1 MSQLSSDATQI
12 LTQRFADHT
21 ASAAGGFSSID
32 VREIARILR
41 RHLKLIA
48 AIAAGL
54 VALAL
59 AFVAVVTPLYSA
71 TSTVLID
78 PRRASVVDNSNPN
91 PVLSNFG
98 TDDAS
103 IESQVSL
110 IQSLAVMQ
118 RVVDGLKLKDDPEF
132 SPPPDLLDW
141 VRSLFSP
148 SGAPGTSADDRSRAR
163 AIDTLQKRLKILRQK
178 STFLVDITASARDRN
193 KAAAVANA
201 VAQAYFLEQVR
212 SKYDATKIAAG
223 WLNQQLAELKSRVIA
238 SDKAVQDFRSANNLF
253 VAQGVAINDQQMGD
267 LNTKLVEAR
276 TEAAEARAKFEQVAR
291 LAKSGG
297 DSGSVTEA
305 LGSDTIARLRGQ
317 YAELAKTDAD
327 LSTKFGSLHPQLA
340 TVRAQLRETKRL
352 ISEEIQR
359 ILEARRHTYE
369 VAAAREESLQKSL
382 GDLTNISTDSGP
394 AQVRLRELQ
403 REAEA
408 NRTLYEAF
416 LARYKEASAQETLEM
431 PESRVV
437 TQAEAPISPSF
448 PKVPLTLGLAL
459 LIGLALGCLSAL
471 IADYLDRRIK
481 THEQAK
487 ASGLPSIAALPD
499 ISARE
504 LATLSKQGRVDLE
517 RYDPRTTRLL
527 PAGLQPPLLRYAVTQ
542 PLSQFAEAVRSI
554 RFELQ
559 HVARTRTTQV
569 VSVTSAVGGEGKS
582 TLAANLALSLAA
594 VGVKTLLV
602 EGDMRNPQL
611 SRSLCPG
618 VRSGLVEVAL
628 ADMPLHKAI
637 LIDPDSKLAFL
648 PAPLPKD
655 VALLTEF
662 ASSEGMSAVL
672 KELRNHFDVIV
683 VDSPPLLPLIDG
695 RVLAELA
702 DSVILAVGWDR
713 TPQELLL
720 KAVELL
726 APVYDRVIGTVLTRV
741 DLGRFKFYEPYESN
755 AYGSS
760 YVPATA
766 MREAAR

>member
-1 MSQLSSDATQI
+1 MLQHNSDGTQV
-12 LTQRFADHT
+12 LTQRFADH
-21 ASAAGGFSSID
+21 AAPAAGGFHGID

-41 RHLKLIA
+41 RHVNLIA
-48 AIAAGL
+48 ATTAVLI
-54 VALAL
+54 ALAL
-59 AFVAVVTPLYSA
+59 VFVAIVTPLYSA

-78 PRRASVVDNSNPN
+78 PRRSSVVDNSN

-118 RVVDGLKLKDDPEF
+118 RVADGLKLKDDPEF
-132 SPPPDLLDW
+132 APPPSLLDW
-141 VRSLFSP
+141 IRSLFSR
-148 SGAPGTSADDRSRAR
+148 SGAPGTSVDDVARAR
-163 AIDTLQKRLKILRQK
+163 AIDTLQKRLKILRQR
-178 STFLVDITASARDRN
+178 STFLVDITASAQDRN
-193 KAAAVANA
+193 KATAVANA

-212 SKYDATKIAAG
+212 SKYDATKTAAG
-223 WLNQQLAELKSRVIA
+223 WLNQQLAELKSRVIT
-238 SDKAVQDFRSANNLF
+238 SDKAVQDFRAANNLF
-253 VAQGVAINDQQMGD
+253 VAQGVTINDQQMGD

-276 TEAAEARAKFEQVAR
+276 TEAAETRAKFEQVAR

-305 LGSDTIARLRGQ
+305 LGSETIARLRGQ
-317 YAELAKTDAD
+317 YAELSKTEAD
-327 LSTKFGSLHPQLA
+327 LSTKFGSRHPQLT
-340 TVRAQLRETKRL
+340 TVRAQLRETKQL
-352 ISEEIQR
+352 IGEEVQR
-359 ILEARRHTYE
+359 ILQARRHTYE

-382 GDLTNISTDSGP
+382 GDLTNTSSDAGQ

-408 NRTLYEAF
+408 NRTLYESF
-416 LARYKEASAQETLEM
+416 LARYKEASAQESLEM
-431 PESRVV
+431 PDSRVV
-437 TQAEAPISPSF
+437 TKAEAPISPSF

-459 LIGLALGCLSAL
+459 LIGLALGSLFAL
-471 IADYLDRRIK
+471 LADYLDRRIK

-487 ASGLPSIAALPD
+487 ASGLPSVAALPN

-504 LATLSKQGRVDLE
+504 LATLAKQGRADLE

-527 PAGLQPPLLRYAVTQ
+527 PAGLQPPLLRYAITQ
-542 PLSQFAEAVRSI
+542 PMSQFAEAVRSI
-554 RFELQ
+554 RFALQ
-559 HVARTRTTQV
+559 HAARMRTTQV
-569 VSVTSAVGGEGKS
+569 ICVTSAVGGEGKS

-602 EGDMRNPQL
+602 EGDLRNPQL

-618 VRSGLVEVAL
+618 VRSGLLEVAL
-628 ADMPLHKAI
+628 AGMPLHQAI
-637 LIDPDSKLAFL
+637 LVDQESNLAFL

-662 ASSEGMSAVL
+662 ASSEGMSDVL
-672 KELRNHFDVIV
+672 KELRNHFDVVI

-695 RVLAELA
+695 RALAEQA

-713 TPQELLL
+713 TPQDLLL
-720 KAVELL
+720 RAVELL
-726 APVYDRVIGTVLTRV
+726 GPVYDRIIGTVLTRV
-741 DLGRFKFYEPYESN
+741 DLERFKFYEPYDSN
-755 AYGSS
+755 AYGSP
-760 YVPATA
+760 YVQGPTL
-766 MREAAR
+766 REAAR